1 MGIKTTRWVGGAVL
15 ACALM
20 GASGAAY
27 ALDKGDILLR
37 VRAID
42 VMPNDSSSEVTS
54 AAGAAVPG
62 SEVSVNSAASVE
74 ADVSYMFTS
83 NIGLELIAATTSHT
97 VTDNGIVVNALG
109 LSGDVIGVTGVL
121 PPTLTLQYHFRP
133 STGVRPYVGV
143 GINYTVFYKE
153 KSGINGIALK
163 IDNSVGAAAQAGLD
177 WDINKMWF
185 VNLDLK
191 YIDMS
196 TTATL
201 SDAATGATAYTTDVK
216 INPWVLGLGIG
227 TTF

>member
-1 MGIKTTRWVGGAVL
+1 MGSETTRWISRTVI

-27 ALDKGDILLR
+27 ALDKGDVLLR

-42 VMPNDSSSEVTS
+42 VVPNDSSSEVTP
-54 AAGAAVPG
+54 AGGTPVPG
-62 SEVSVNSAASVE
+62 SEVAVNSAATLE
-74 ADVSYMFTS
+74 ADITYMFTS
-83 NIGLELIAATTSHT
+83 HIGLELIAATTSHT
-97 VTDNGIVVNALG
+97 VTDNGVVVNALG

-121 PPTLTLQYHFRP
+121 PPTLTLQYHFLP
-133 STGVRPYVGV
+133 TAEIRPYIGA

-153 KSGINGIALK
+153 SSGINGIALK
-163 IDNSVGAAAQAGLD
+163 IDNSVGPAAQLGLD
-177 WDINKMWF
+177 WSINKMWF

-196 TTATL
+196 STATL
-201 SDAATGATAYTTDVK
+201 SNATTGATAYTTDVK